1 MLFQASLVM
10 GNKVSQ
16 KTLGMGNK
24 NVSEKT
30 CEEDGSRRELGPAPN
45 PPYLAPLLTDTCPIL
60 EVF

>member
-1 MLFQASLVM
+1 M
-10 GNKVSQ
+10 SQ